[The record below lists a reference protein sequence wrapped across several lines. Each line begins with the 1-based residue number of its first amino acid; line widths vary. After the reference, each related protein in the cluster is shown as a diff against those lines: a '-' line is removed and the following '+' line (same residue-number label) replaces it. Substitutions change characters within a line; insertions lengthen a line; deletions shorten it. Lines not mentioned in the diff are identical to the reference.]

1 MVSKFLLISQNA
13 NQQII
18 SIFIIFFSIT
28 LQVASES
35 IKIYNAISDG
45 SINLVDKVENNLN
58 GIVLAILDV
67 SFREY

>member
-18 SIFIIFFSIT
+18 SILIIFFSIT

-35 IKIYNAISDG
+35 TKIYNAISDG

>member
-1 MVSKFLLISQNA
+1 MVSKFLLICQIA

-18 SIFIIFFSIT
+18 SILIIFFSIT

>member
-18 SIFIIFFSIT
+18 SILIIFFSIT

>member
-18 SIFIIFFSIT
+18 SILIIFFSIT

-67 SFREY
+67 SFREH